1 MLERCRVRTRGER
14 RGRTV
19 TDRWL
24 HWYSVLKQQKQG
36 QVPAQG
42 MEPASAK
49 LYKGKVKVPGGQ
61 LPFYQRFLHWS
72 LSP

>member
-1 MLERCRVRTRGER
+1 MLGRYRVRTRGER

-19 TDRWL
+19 TDFWL
-24 HWYSVLKQQKQG
+24 HWHPVLKQQKQG

-49 LYKGKVKVPGGQ
+49 LYNGKA
-61 LPFYQRFLHWS
+61 
-72 LSP
+72 